1 MAGDILIID
10 CVATNRIVLKVKLLA
25 AQYRVR
31 PCASFDEARAEI
43 AASLPDL
50 ILLDTCV
57 DVAVAHRFC
66 RSLKSDSNTNLI
78 PIIATGG
85 FATPRDRVNAL
96 EAGADDILSKPF
108 DDHILQARIRSLLRG
123 RDARQ
128 ELRMREGT
136 RTALGFA
143 EACETFTTPAQ
154 IIVATDGDRPA
165 ADLSGLGTSLDNAKI
180 STMKADNLIRGDT
193 GKDAADLFLLDFRT
207 GFSEDK
213 ELYRLLSELR
223 SRSATRHAAILA
235 LLPSEGRQAAAM
247 ALDLGAND
255 IVCAGADPA
264 ELRHRC
270 ATLIQA
276 KHEADALRR
285 TVETGLEAAITDPL
299 TGLFNRRYAM
309 PHLARLS
316 TESRRNGRQFAI
328 MVLDLDHFKAINDTY
343 GHSAGDEI
351 LRQTARRLQDNLRAV
366 DLLARIGGE
375 EFLVAIPNS
384 DVVHARTAAERLCK
398 LIGGAPFF
406 VGPNHTEVHLTMSVG
421 VSLSEGHDAQS
432 ADGDLSELV
441 NEADVALYAAK
452 NGGRN
457 KVSLSLSAA

>member
-10 CVATNRIVLKVKLLA
+10 NVATNRIVLKVKLLA

-31 PCASFDEARAEI
+31 PCATLQEARTEI

-50 ILLDTCV
+50 IVLDTSI
-57 DVAVAHRFC
+57 DAHDLHAFC
-66 RSLKSDSNTNLI
+66 QTLKAGEDTSLI

-85 FATPRDRVNAL
+85 FKTPRDRVVVL
-96 EAGADDILSKPF
+96 EAGADDVLSKPF
-108 DDHILQARIRSLLRG
+108 DDQILQARIRSLLRG

-128 ELRMREGT
+128 ELRMRDGT

-143 EACETFTTPAQ
+143 EACNGFKTPARV
-154 IIVATDGDRPA
+154 VAASTTDTLAP
-165 ADLSGLGTSLDNAKI
+165 DLSQLSQTLENAQLI
-180 STMKADNLIRGDT
+180 CARAENLTRSDVNSRST
-193 GKDAADLFLLDFRT
+193 DLFLLDFRAGLT
-207 GFSEDK
+207 DDNVLFRI
-213 ELYRLLSELR
+213 LAELR

-235 LLPSEGRQAAAM
+235 LLPADARHAAAM
-247 ALDLGAND
+247 ALDLGASDSVYSNVD
-255 IVCAGADPA
+255 SGEI
-264 ELRHRC
+264 RHRC
-270 ATLIQA
+270 AVLIQA

-309 PHLARLS
+309 PHLSRLS
-316 TESRRNGRQFAI
+316 AQSRKSGRKFAI

-343 GHSAGDEI
+343 GHKVGDEI
-351 LRQTARRLQDNLRAV
+351 LRQTASRLQDNLRAV

-384 DVVHARTAAERLCK
+384 DVFHARTAAERLRE

-406 VGPNHTEVHLTMSVG
+406 VGPDQKEVRVTMSVG
-421 VSLSEGHDAQS
+421 VSLS
-432 ADGDLSELV
+432 DGQDPKDMVDDLGELV
-441 NEADVALYAAK
+441 NAADVALYAAK

-457 KVSLSLSAA
+457 KVSLSAA